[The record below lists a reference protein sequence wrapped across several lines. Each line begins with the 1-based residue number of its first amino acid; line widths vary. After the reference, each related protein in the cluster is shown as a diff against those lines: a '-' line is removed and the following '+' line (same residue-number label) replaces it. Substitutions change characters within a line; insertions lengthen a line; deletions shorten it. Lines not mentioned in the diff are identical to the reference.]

1 VNFYVST
8 IKRIAVA
15 AVLTAGAVSSGALG
29 GEPLRPRVK
38 PPEPAFNRLYH
49 NDQIIDFL
57 RGYERAYPRWVKLE
71 SLGETLGGSETWLL
85 TVNNPDTGDELT
97 KPAMYVDG
105 AIHAN
110 EAQAAETVLYLID
123 YMLRNYGRLPKVT
136 EAMDRSAFYF
146 IPIVSPDSRAKW
158 FEEPATPSYP
168 RTVQIAI
175 DDDRDGRKDE
185 DHYNDLNDDN
195 EITQMR
201 KKVPMGQG
209 THRLHPDDPRIMER
223 VSGKEQGGYILLGS
237 EGIDDDGD
245 GRINED
251 PIGYVDPNRTWGYF
265 WQPRYV
271 QSGTTQY
278 PLQIPETRNIAEWM
292 LTRPNIAAGQS
303 FHNTGRMILRGPGA
317 KSEPDYPPQ
326 DIRVYDYLG
335 EEGENLLPGYNYWVI
350 WEDLYTV
357 YGGTINHLYGVH
369 GAISFTNELYGPEQ
383 DFDGDGR
390 VSQEERMKFNDRL
403 ALGRMFV
410 EWEEV
415 EHPQYGTVEVGGF
428 RKDTGRVPEGWMLEE
443 ECHRNAAFVLFHA
456 RHLPKISINDV
467 ETEQAGQ
474 GLWKVYV
481 TLRNDRAIPSVT
493 EWARRNK
500 LHRMDLLTL
509 DGAEVVASG
518 EVRNRWTN
526 EYSLQEHR
534 PERLVVPGVDGF
546 ETKVMLFL
554 VEGEEGDDIEI
565 VYDSEKAGRLETSAT
580 LGD

>member
-1 VNFYVST
+1 MGSGMRSVVA
-8 IKRIAVA
+8 IAALA
-15 AVLTAGAVSSGALG
+15 AVMTAPAAAGS
-29 GEPLRPRVK
+29 EPLRARVK

-49 NDQIIDFL
+49 NDEIIDFL
-57 RGYERAYPRWVKLE
+57 RGYARAYPRWVRLE
-71 SLGETLGGSETWLL
+71 SLGKTLGGDDTWLL
-85 TVNNPDTGDELT
+85 TINNPETGDELT

-110 EAQAAETVLYLID
+110 EAQATETVLYLID
-123 YMLRNYGRLPKVT
+123 YMLKNYGKLDRVT
-136 EAMDRSAFYF
+136 ELMDRSVFYF
-146 IPIVSPDSRAKW
+146 VPIVSPDSRAKW
-158 FEEPATPSYP
+158 FDEPATPNYP

-185 DHYNDLNDDN
+185 DHYDDLNGDN

-201 KKVPMGQG
+201 KRVPMGQG

-223 VSGKEQGGYILLGS
+223 VSGDEQGDWIMLGS
-237 EGIDDDGD
+237 EGIDNDGD

-251 PIGYVDPNRTWGYF
+251 VVGYVDPNRTWGYF

-278 PLQIPETRNIAEWM
+278 PLQIPETRTIAEWL

-317 KSEPDYPPQ
+317 KSEANYPAQ
-326 DIRVYDYLG
+326 DIQVYDYLG
-335 EEGENLLPGYNYWVI
+335 EEGERLLPGYNYWVI

-357 YGGTINHLYGVH
+357 YGGTVNHLYGVH

-390 VSQEERMKFNDRL
+390 VSQEERMAFNDRL

-428 RKDTGRVPEGWMLEE
+428 RKDTGRIPEGWMLEE

-456 RHLPKISINDV
+456 HHMPLLSFGEV
-467 ETEQAGQ
+467 ETEEAGD
-474 GLWKVYV
+474 GLWRIYAAV
-481 TLRNDRAIPSVT
+481 RNERAIPSMT
-493 EWARRNK
+493 AWAAQND
-500 LHRMDLLTL
+500 LHRPDVVTVE
-509 DGAEVVASG
+509 GAEVVASG
-518 EVRNRWTN
+518 TVRDRWMKQ
-526 EYSLQEHR
+526 YSLQEHR
-534 PERLVVPGVDGF
+534 PERLMIDGVDGF
-546 ETKVMLFL
+546 ETKVLVFL
-554 VEGEEGDDIEI
+554 VQGDAGDEVEI
-565 VYDSEKAGRLETSAT
+565 VYDSQKGGTIRTGAT
-580 LGD
+580 LGE